1 MVRGRRDLR
10 PATELLRPG
19 GAEVLV
25 FCTGSA
31 RAPPAGFAA
40 LQPPFEILLDAT
52 PSACA
57 RLPTAHTCF
66 NQIVLPTSYASA
78 AQLREKLLLA
88 VTEGGGGFTEM

>member
-1 MVRGRRDLR
+1 M
-10 PATELLRPG
+10 E
-19 GAEVLV
+19 GAGEQ
-25 FCTGSA
+25 TH
-31 RAPPAGFAA
+31 
-40 LQPPFEILLDAT
+40 IDA
-52 PSACA
+52 A